1 MANPFLTPGRFIV
14 NKLKFGIPKGSLEK
28 ATIDLLQKAGW
39 VVKVSSRN
47 YFPSVDDPQL
57 SCSLIRAQELAHY
70 VSEGVLDAA
79 ITGKDWVLECGCDV
93 VEIDE
98 LVYSKETPRPV
109 RWVLVVTEES
119 PIRRLE
125 DMEGKRVA
133 TELVSF
139 TKRYFAERGINVKVE
154 FSWGT
159 TEAKVVEGMVDAI
172 VDVTE
177 TGSTIRAHGLRI
189 VHELMQSTPRLI
201 ANKESWQDPWKKEK
215 IIQMAT
221 LLKAALGADRMVGLK
236 MNVPQEKLEDVVAVL
251 PSLNAPTI
259 ASLYQKNWYSIEVVV
274 SEEVVRELIPRLLK
288 QGAEGIIE
296 YSLNKVI

>member
-1 MANPFLTPGRFIV
+1 ME

-28 ATIDLLQKAGW
+28 ATLDLFQRAGW
-39 VVKVSSRN
+39 LIKVSARN
-47 YFPSVDDPQL
+47 YFPSVDDPHL
-57 SCSLIRAQELAHY
+57 SCALIRPQEMAHY
-70 VSEGVLDAA
+70 VEEGALDAA
-79 ITGKDWVLECGCDV
+79 ITGRDWVVEKESDV
-93 VEIDE
+93 VEVQE
-98 LVYSKETPRPV
+98 LVYSKESPRPA

-125 DMEGKRVA
+125 DMQGKKIA

-139 TKRYFAERGINVKVE
+139 TRRYFQERNIQVKVE

-159 TEAKVVEGMVDAI
+159 TEAKVVEGLVDAI

-177 TGSTIRAHGLRI
+177 TGSTIQAHGLRI

-201 ANKESWQDPWKKEK
+201 ANKESWQEPWKKEK
-215 IIQMAT
+215 IQQIGT

-236 MNVPQEKLEDVVAVL
+236 MNVPQKCLKETVAIL
-251 PSLNAPTI
+251 PCLNAPTI
-259 ASLYQKNWYSIEVVV
+259 SSLYQSDWYSVEVVV
-274 SEEVVRELIPRLLK
+274 REEVVRELIPQLLK

-296 YSLNKVI
+296 YALNKVI

>member
-1 MANPFLTPGRFIV
+1 V
-14 NKLKFGIPKGSLEK
+14 NKLKMGIPKGSLEK
-28 ATIDLLQKAGW
+28 ATIELFQKAGW
-39 VVKVSSRN
+39 LIKVSSRN
-47 YFPSVDDPQL
+47 YFPSVDDPHL
-57 SCSLIRAQELAHY
+57 ACSLIRAQELANY

-79 ITGKDWVLECGCDV
+79 ITGRDWILECGCEV
-93 VEIDE
+93 VEVTE
-98 LVYSKETPRPV
+98 LIYAKETPRPV
-109 RWVLVVTEES
+109 RWVLVVTEDS

-125 DMEGKRVA
+125 DMQGKRLA

-139 TKRYFAERGINVKVE
+139 TKNYFAERGISVKVE

-159 TEAKVVEGMVDAI
+159 TEAKIVEGMVDAI

-189 VHELMQSTPRLI
+189 VHELLQSTPRLI
-201 ANKESWQDPWKKEK
+201 ANKASWEDPWKREK
-215 IIQMAT
+215 ILQMST

-236 MNVPQEKLEDVVAVL
+236 MNVPQEKLEDVIAVL

-259 ASLYQKNWYSIEVVV
+259 ATLYQKKWFSIEVVV

-296 YSLNKVI
+296 YALNKVI

>member
-1 MANPFLTPGRFIV
+1 M

-39 VVKVSSRN
+39 VINVSSRN
-47 YFPSVDDPQL
+47 YFPSVDDPHL
-57 SCSLIRAQELAHY
+57 SCSLIRAQELANY

-79 ITGKDWVLECGCDV
+79 ITGKDWILECGCEV
-93 VEIDE
+93 VEVAE
-98 LVYSKETPRPV
+98 LVYAKETPRPV
-109 RWVLVVTEES
+109 RWVLVVTEDS

-125 DMEGKRVA
+125 DMHGKRVA

-159 TEAKVVEGMVDAI
+159 TEAKIVERMVDAI

-189 VHELMQSTPRLI
+189 VHELLQSTPRLI
-201 ANKESWQDPWKKEK
+201 ANRESWEDPWKREK
-215 IIQMAT
+215 VLQMAT

-236 MNVPQEKLEDVVAVL
+236 MNVPEEKLEDVITVL

-259 ASLYQKNWYSIEVVV
+259 ATLYQKKWFSIEVVV
-274 SEEVVRELIPRLLK
+274 REEVVRELIPRLLK

-296 YSLNKVI
+296 YALNKVI